1 MLVSRVILHREIL
14 IELFWFSWAQH
25 RWIHLI
31 GRKFLRFWLVQYFLV
46 TFQIVPNSAR
56 TWALFSATKMSF
68 SVVFCSSFF
77 KNSIKFTQ
85 KFSQQLLY
93 INFRAKFHCKIPI
106 QTLSKNSLVPISLF
120 FQKSQNFSIFFSQ
133 QALEYPTTKILSQ

>member
-14 IELFWFSWAQH
+14 IELFWFSWAHH

-31 GRKFLRFWLVQYFLV
+31 GRKVLRFWLVQYFLV

-68 SVVFCSSFF
+68 CGVFCSSFF
-77 KNSIKFTQ
+77 KNSIKITQ
-85 KFSQQLLY
+85 KLLQELLY
-93 INFRAKFHCKIPI
+93 VNFRAKFHCNISI
-106 QTLSKNSLVPISLF
+106 QTPNSLVPISLFF

-133 QALEYPTTKILSQ
+133 QALECPTTKILSQ

>member
-14 IELFWFSWAQH
+14 IELFWFSWAHH

-31 GRKFLRFWLVQYFLV
+31 GRKVLRFWLVQYFLV

-68 SVVFCSSFF
+68 CGVFCSSFF
-77 KNSIKFTQ
+77 Q
-85 KFSQQLLY
+85 KFDKNYAETFTGTSLCQFSCQISLQY
-93 INFRAKFHCKIPI
+93 IDPNSKFSS
-106 QTLSKNSLVPISLF
+106 TDFSLF

-133 QALEYPTTKILSQ
+133 QALECPTTKILSQ